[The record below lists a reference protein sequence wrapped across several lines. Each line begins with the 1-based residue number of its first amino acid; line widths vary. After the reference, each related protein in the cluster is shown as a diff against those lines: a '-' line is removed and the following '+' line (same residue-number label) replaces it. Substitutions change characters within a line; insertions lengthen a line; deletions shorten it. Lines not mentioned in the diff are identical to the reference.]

1 MAIINS
7 LVVGRASGSAGK
19 ATFLVR
25 EGKTIMKE
33 KIAKRPNNPTMAQDF
48 HQNKVYN
55 TALAYHLAYGW
66 LCVKYGGTPGQITG
80 TKNNFGTDLND
91 FQFFFKTF
99 LRHEA
104 TIRLGNS
111 FYAFNHLRFRS
122 YYPVSPQPRGEYS
135 KGLVFQITE
144 LINVAAGVH
153 TGGTLVKFDLR
164 ENIVSEAAFINFQC
178 IDSVTNQIWRK
189 IREITYPELLAG
201 ELYIDKFDNS
211 NIQPAAFMTSDEG
224 AKFSNIL
231 IW

>member
-1 MAIINS
+1 MARLYS
-7 LVVGRASGSAGK
+7 ALTGRARGSLGNTTLLIRK
-19 ATFLVR
+19 G
-25 EGKTIMKE
+25 ETIAKQ
-33 KIAKRPNNPTMAQDF
+33 KIAPRPNNPTLAQELA
-48 HQNKVYN
+48 QNKVYN
-55 TALAYHLAYGW
+55 TALAYRLAFGW

-80 TKNNFGTDLND
+80 TKNNFGTNLND

-99 LRHEA
+99 LNYEA
-104 TIRLGNS
+104 TIRLASS

-122 YYPVSPQPRGEYS
+122 YFPVSQRPRGEYD
-135 KGLVFQITE
+135 KGLCFTVTE
-144 LINVAAGVH
+144 LINVATGVH
-153 TGGTLVKFDLR
+153 TAGTLIKFDLR

-178 IDSVTNQIWRK
+178 IDSVTNQVWRS
-189 IREITYPELLAG
+189 IREITYEELEAG